1 MECLEHYRKIIELL
15 MQEFADDSSDETV
28 ETQLICDRDS
38 DHYQV
43 VTLGWHGQK
52 RFYSVLLHLD
62 IKDGKVWIQR
72 NQTDRLVAQESV
84 QLGVAREDIVL
95 GLQPEFARSDTNY
108 SVA

>member
-1 MECLEHYRKIIELL
+1 MERLERYREIIRSL
-15 MQEFADDSSDETV
+15 MQEFVDDSSDESL
-28 ETQLICDRDS
+28 ETQLICDRDR

-62 IKDGKVWIQR
+62 IKDEKIWIQR
-72 NQTDRLVAQESV
+72 NQTDRLVAQELV
-84 QLGVAREDIVL
+84 QMGVAREDIVL
-95 GLQPEFARSDTNY
+95 GLQPELSRVDTNY